1 MKQLLQISV
10 QEATLRINK
19 IQSLMAEQRIDAILI
34 SDNANKF
41 YTSGRV
47 FNGYTYI
54 PAKGQEIYFV
64 RRPVDLTGNNLE
76 YIHKPENIIEILQKN
91 NITEPSTLGIELDLA
106 PYSMVQRIAKIFSNS
121 TIANASGI
129 LRQARSVKSEFE
141 IEQLKTSGIKHTET
155 YNQITSIYSP
165 NITDLE
171 FQVEIER
178 LSRLGGCLGQFRIS
192 GDSMEIYMGNV
203 ICGENADAPSPYDF
217 AMGGAGIHPSLPVGC
232 NGTTIKPGMA
242 IMVDV
247 NGNYTGYTTDM
258 SRVFSVGTLDKLSIK
273 AHNCSL
279 RICHELSSMGKPG
292 IEAKLLYNKAIEIVT
307 EEGLDHLFMGHR
319 QKAGFIGHGVG
330 IEINELP
337 VIAPRSRDILEVGNV
352 IALEPKFVIPG
363 VGAVGIENTYVV
375 TDNGMECIT
384 HAPEEII
391 SLD

>member
-155 YNQITSIYSP
+155 YSQIKSIYSP

-203 ICGENADAPSPYDF
+203 ICG
-217 AMGGAGIHPSLPVGC
+217 V
-232 NGTTIKPGMA
+232 
-242 IMVDV
+242 
-247 NGNYTGYTTDM
+247 
-258 SRVFSVGTLDKLSIK
+258 
-273 AHNCSL
+273 
-279 RICHELSSMGKPG
+279 
-292 IEAKLLYNKAIEIVT
+292 
-307 EEGLDHLFMGHR
+307 
-319 QKAGFIGHGVG
+319 
-330 IEINELP
+330 
-337 VIAPRSRDILEVGNV
+337 
-352 IALEPKFVIPG
+352 
-363 VGAVGIENTYVV
+363 
-375 TDNGMECIT
+375 
-384 HAPEEII
+384 
-391 SLD
+391 

>member
-64 RRPVDLTGNNLE
+64 RRPIDLTGNNLE
-76 YIHKPENIIEILQKN
+76 YIHKPENIIEILQKY

-155 YNQITSIYSP
+155 YNQIKSIYSP